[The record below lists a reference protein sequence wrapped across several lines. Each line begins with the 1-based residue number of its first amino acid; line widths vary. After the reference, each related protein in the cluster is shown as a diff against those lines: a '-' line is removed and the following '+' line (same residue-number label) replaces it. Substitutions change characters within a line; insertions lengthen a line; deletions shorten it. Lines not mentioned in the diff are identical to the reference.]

1 MAHYD
6 FQVYIRRGTSWV
18 EIDNVQGVT
27 FSYGQQRLTES
38 WSPPVYI
45 INGRRP
51 DLIGAVNIG
60 DYITVT
66 NTGTQ
71 TLDYKV
77 TNYQVNYGI
86 KSSMDTWTMQVESL
100 FSQMARTV
108 ITSVIDAGGNSGIA
122 CSKIA
127 TEAGFSLTK
136 SGSAA
141 LPFNGATTSVTQLQG
156 ENGLDAFLTAANTGN
171 SGWPFGQVYLNNGN
185 LRWRQ
190 TLVFPSTPAYEF
202 TDNLA
207 TAVNPATAAVF
218 DEVQFGSLALNYADK
233 VIVTPAGGA
242 AQTVGT
248 GDTAFS
254 TVSYSYTNADAA
266 QMANRYYGLL
276 AASGSVPTAISFSL
290 EQQSA
295 TAVIPNQYVELNN
308 QAYCSI
314 TLRGTTYYA
323 TILGQD
329 MTSSPDFTRITLY
342 LCASA
347 NGNFF
352 TLDSASLGVLNQN
365 RLGI

>member
-6 FQVYIRRGTSWV
+6 FQVYIRRGVTWV
-18 EIDNVQGVT
+18 EIENVQGVSFT
-27 FSYGQQRLTES
+27 YGQQRLTET
-38 WSPPVYI
+38 WSPPVYV

-51 DLIGAVNIG
+51 DLIGDVNIG
-60 DYITVT
+60 DYVSVST
-66 NTGTQ
+66 TGTN
-71 TLDYKV
+71 DRKYKV

-86 KSSMDTWTMQVESL
+86 KSSMDTWTMQIESL
-100 FSQMARTV
+100 FSQLAR
-108 ITSVIDAGGNSGIA
+108 SVVTFSTGFNTGDT
-122 CSKIA
+122 CSRICTA
-127 TEAGFSLTK
+127 AGFTLSKTGS
-136 SGSAA
+136 SG
-141 LPFNGATTSVTQLQG
+141 LPFNGASNSSTSFTDT
-156 ENGLDAFLTAANTGN
+156 NGLDAFLTAANTGET
-171 SGWPFGQVYLNNGN
+171 GWPYGQVFMNDAT

-190 TLVFPSTPAYEF
+190 TLSFPSSPTYEF
-202 TDNLA
+202 TDNPA
-207 TAVNPATAAVF
+207 GAVNPAAAAVF

-248 GDTAFS
+248 GDTAF
-254 TVSYSYTNADAA
+254 TTNSYSSTNAGALS
-266 QMANRYYGLL
+266 MANRYYGLL
-276 AASGSVPTAISFSL
+276 AASDSVPVSLSFSL

-295 TAVIPNQYVELNN
+295 TAVIPDQYVELNN
-308 QAYCSI
+308 QTYCSI

-352 TLDSASLGVLNQN
+352 TLNSTSLGVLDQN
-365 RLGI
+365 RLGF